1 MPAIEQNKALAK
13 RFIEEVWNQGRL
25 EVADELLHPN
35 LITHD
40 ADGGVTKGRDAFK
53 RFISDFRAA
62 NRGLHFSVEDQ
73 LGEGSEVA
81 TRVTIKSDK
90 TNLTGIGIVRIA
102 DGRIVE
108 QWADTDPLRASAK
121 SAAFG

>member
-1 MPAIEQNKALAK
+1 MSIEQNKTIAR

-25 EVADELLHPN
+25 EVADELLAPD
-35 LITHD
+35 LITHN
-40 ADGGVTKGRDAFK
+40 ADGVMKGRDTFK
-53 RFISDFRAA
+53 QFVSDFRAA
-62 NRGLHFSVEDQ
+62 NRGLRFSVDNM

-90 TNLTGIGIVRIA
+90 TNETGIGIVRIA

-108 QWADTDPLRASAK
+108 QWANTDRLGRSA
-121 SAAFG
+121 